1 MPASHLSSKPG
12 AWRVDRNSSFLLVVD
27 MQEKLVPAIH
37 RNQQIIAN
45 IGLLLRL
52 ASILNL
58 PVMLTTQY
66 QKGLGATI
74 PEIASLTPGLEPVDK
89 VEFGCFG
96 NDLFC
101 QRLKDRF
108 PRANTILLTGIESHI
123 CVAQTALGALEQ
135 GYLVHVASDAV
146 GSRSESNWQ
155 VGLRRMERAGALLS
169 STEMMLYELLGQSG
183 TAEFKA
189 ILPFLKS

>member
-1 MPASHLSSKPG
+1 
-12 AWRVDRNSSFLLVVD
+12 
-27 MQEKLVPAIH
+27 MQEKLVPAIQ
-37 RNQQIIAN
+37 RKDEIVAN
-45 IGLLLRL
+45 VCLLLRL

-74 PEIASLTPGLEPVDK
+74 PEIASLTTGLEPVDK

-96 NDLFC
+96 SDLFC
-101 QRLKDRF
+101 RRLKDRF

>member
-1 MPASHLSSKPG
+1 MAASDLPSKP
-12 AWRVDRNSSFLLVVD
+12 APWRLDGNSSLLLVVD

-37 RNQQIIAN
+37 RKEEIVSN
-45 IGLLLRL
+45 ICLLLRL
-52 ASILNL
+52 GSILDL

-66 QKGLGATI
+66 QRGLGATI
-74 PEIASLTPGLEPVDK
+74 PEIASLASGLEPVDK

-101 QRLKDRF
+101 RRLKDRF

>member
-1 MPASHLSSKPG
+1 MPPSHMPSARA
-12 AWRVDRNSSFLLVVD
+12 AWRLDRNSSLLLVVD

-37 RNQQIIAN
+37 RKDEIVSN
-45 IGLLLRL
+45 IRLLLRL

-58 PVMLTTQY
+58 PVFITTQY
-66 QKGLGATI
+66 QKGLGPTV
-74 PEIASLTPGLEPVDK
+74 PEITSLVPGLEPVDK

-101 QRLKDRF
+101 RRLKDEF
-108 PRANTILLTGIESHI
+108 PGVNTILLTGIESHI
-123 CVAQTALGALEQ
+123 CVTQTALGALEQ

-155 VGLRRMERAGALLS
+155 VGLRRMERAGVLLS

>member
-12 AWRVDRNSSFLLVVD
+12 AWRLDRNSSFLLVVD

-58 PVMLTTQY
+58 PVMRTTQY

-74 PEIASLTPGLEPVDK
+74 PEIASLTTGLEPVDK

-101 QRLKDRF
+101 RRLKDRF
-108 PRANTILLTGIESHI
+108 PRANTMLLTGIESHI